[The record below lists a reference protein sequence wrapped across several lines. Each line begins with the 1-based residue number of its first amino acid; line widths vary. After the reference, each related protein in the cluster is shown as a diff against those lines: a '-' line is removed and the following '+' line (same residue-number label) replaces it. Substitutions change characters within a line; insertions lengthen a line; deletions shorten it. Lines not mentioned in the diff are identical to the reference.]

1 MSAKAPSLPFFAIF
15 PPISSLCLHFLSSQM
30 PGYHSLCYPVI
41 VAVVFFT
48 SPCDAIVVGDEISFI
63 FLSTRRTHLA
73 PHLVHVRVVA
83 VCNQVL
89 MVGRGQGWQGQLNF
103 FATTYLDG
111 VFLFFLFF
119 LSFVWILIHRSFVSV
134 RVGWENITRIWD
146 IWWSPVEKVGGF
158 AEVSRLDCH
167 HVDFKLCQL
176 KA

>member
-1 MSAKAPSLPFFAIF
+1 MSLPFFCHF
-15 PPISSLCLHFLSSQM
+15 PSHLLSLSPFPFIPDARIPQYLLPC
-30 PGYHSLCYPVI
+30 
-41 VAVVFFT
+41 FFT

-63 FLSTRRTHLA
+63 FLSSPRTHLA

-89 MVGRGQGWQGQLNF
+89 MVGRGQGWQGKCQLNF
-103 FATTYLDG
+103 FATTHLDG

-167 HVDFKLCQL
+167 HVDSKLC
-176 KA
+176 